1 MKVSILGLGRMGG
14 AMADRLLHAGH
25 ELAVWNRTTSVADP
39 FVERGAVRLERPK
52 EAWEHGDLA
61 IAMLADDR
69 AVEAVFLGGEGL
81 LATDGPDRTAV
92 DMSTIGIPTSERVAQ
107 RARECGAA
115 YLRAPVTGNPAVV
128 AAGTLGVIVS
138 GPREAYDAVEAVLRD
153 IGPNHFYVGS
163 AEQARVVK
171 LAINLMI
178 AGTSE
183 LIAEALVMAERNDI
197 ERAKMLEV
205 MGGSVVGSPF
215 VKYKTD
221 ALIADDYTSTFTT
234 EGLYKDLALA
244 LECANAVG
252 VPLPI
257 GSLVQQL
264 VQGCI
269 SQGMGDIDFMSLL
282 PRLRREAGLG

>member
-1 MKVSILGLGRMGG
+1 
-14 AMADRLLHAGH
+14 
-25 ELAVWNRTTSVADP
+25 
-39 FVERGAVRLERPK
+39 
-52 EAWEHGDLA
+52 
-61 IAMLADDR
+61 
-69 AVEAVFLGGEGL
+69 
-81 LATDGPDRTAV
+81 
-92 DMSTIGIPTSERVAQ
+92 MSTIGIPTSERIAK
-107 RARECGAA
+107 RADECGAA
-115 YLRAPVTGNPAVV
+115 YLRSPVTGNPAVV
-128 AAGTLGVIVS
+128 AAGNLGLIVS
-138 GPREAYDAVEAVLRD
+138 GPRDAYQAVEDVLRD
-153 IGPNHFYVGS
+153 IGPNHFYVGP

-197 ERAKMLEV
+197 DRAQMLEV

-215 VKYKTD
+215 VKYKTE
-221 ALIADDYTSTFTT
+221 ALIADDYASTFTT
-234 EGLYKDLALA
+234 EGLYKDIALA

-257 GSLVQQL
+257 GALVQQL

-282 PRLRREAGLG
+282 PRLRREAGLT